1 MKRFIFTALCVF
13 AFFANVRT
21 AHCQNVLG
29 DRTSVPQGTVI
40 TVDDFE
46 KGNYWIWAGFDWEQ
60 WGPSKLSTSAR
71 ISNQWASQGKHS
83 LECKFIASTPESD
96 KDGMYF
102 MDYTWDYSGAK
113 YLVVDIYN
121 PENKSFEFGI
131 AFQATEN
138 WKWCEGTN
146 VIITPGKHTVVISL
160 DEFKDVL
167 NVVKRINICYRE
179 KNRMKGRFY
188 IDNLRLI
195 K

>member
-1 MKRFIFTALCVF
+1 MRRLIFTALCAF
-13 AFFANVRT
+13 ALFANVRT

-40 TVDDFE
+40 AIDDFE

-83 LECKFIASTPESD
+83 LECKFIESTPESD

-102 MDYTWDYSGAK
+102 MDYTWDFSGAK
-113 YLVVDIYN
+113 YIVADIYN
-121 PENKSFEFGI
+121 PENKTFELGL
-131 AFQATEN
+131 AFQTTDN
-138 WKWCEGTN
+138 WNWHETAN
-146 VIITPGKHTVVISL
+146 VEIKPGKCTVVLSL
-160 DEFKDVL
+160 DEFKDELYLVRR
-167 NVVKRINICYRE
+167 VNICYRE